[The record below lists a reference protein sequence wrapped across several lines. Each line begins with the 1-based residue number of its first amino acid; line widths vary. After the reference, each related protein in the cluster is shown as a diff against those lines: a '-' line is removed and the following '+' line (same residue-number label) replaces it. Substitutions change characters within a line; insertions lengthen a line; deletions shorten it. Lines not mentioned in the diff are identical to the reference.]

1 MHIKD
6 YFDHLGYDFVTMI
19 TCPTLKY
26 NSNGSM
32 YVVLSCPITLSD
44 WMANL
49 SPTMKFTIKDC
60 DPMTGEPES
69 EEGYDD
75 EYALEDVEIR
85 LTDFMQKSF
94 KVIHSLIW

>member
-1 MHIKD
+1 
-6 YFDHLGYDFVTMI
+6 
-19 TCPTLKY
+19 
-26 NSNGSM
+26 
-32 YVVLSCPITLSD
+32 
-44 WMANL
+44 
-49 SPTMKFTIKDC
+49 
-60 DPMTGEPES
+60 MTGEPES